1 MLTPSDVAVLLHLKL
16 HPADAYSAIAGKL
29 GIGRSTAHASVA
41 RLIGSGLAFASR
53 RATMVVADGLVRD
66 FLVHGVP
73 YAFAANTVPRAR
85 GVVSGFRALPD
96 VVQREGLDP
105 LPLVWP
111 SALGEDTGMGVE
123 PLVPA
128 APDLRHRDPK
138 LYRLLALLDSLRLA
152 DAREREVARRVLDEE
167 LAGVAT

>member
-1 MLTPSDVAVLLHLKL
+1 MLTPLDVAVLLHLKL
-16 HPADAYSAIAGKL
+16 HPDDAYAVIAAKL

-41 RLIGSGLAFASR
+41 RLVRSGLAFASR
-53 RATMVVADGLVRD
+53 RSTAVVAAGPMRE

-73 YAFAANTVPRAR
+73 YAFAPDTVPRAR

-96 VVQREGLDP
+96 VMQRELLDP

-111 SALGEDTGMGVE
+111 SPLGEDTGIGVE
-123 PLVPA
+123 PLVPG

-138 LYRLLALLDSLRLA
+138 LYRLLALIDSLRLA
-152 DAREREVARRVLDEE
+152 DAREREVARRALDEE
-167 LAGVAT
+167 LQSIAS